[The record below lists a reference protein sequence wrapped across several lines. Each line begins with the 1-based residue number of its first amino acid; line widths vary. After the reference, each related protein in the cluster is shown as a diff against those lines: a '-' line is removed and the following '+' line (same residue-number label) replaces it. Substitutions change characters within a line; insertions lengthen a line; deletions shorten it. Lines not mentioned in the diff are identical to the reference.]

1 MSEDLTILPLKT
13 DKSSIKLKTPIN
25 PILPDLENNFVLL
38 IFAPRGSGKTTLYS
52 NLLLNPNFF
61 KRENYQYAFI
71 ISSTIYQDLSA
82 KALRDNFGET
92 LYDRYDDSIIDN
104 LIKFQ
109 RSFTLEDRPKTILIL
124 DDMVGAAKISKVSFG
139 ITRFRH
145 DNISCIIST
154 QQSKSVQKVAR
165 LNATDVIVGATKNWK
180 EIEDIYTEYGMLFGS
195 LEKWIKIFRYATK
208 EPYSFLYMKIDKKP
222 YRCFKNFTEDITNK
236 YPETSKKNLFVG
248 STMEDNNKFNED
260 VDKVKNY
267 KDELTNNY

>member
-1 MSEDLTILPLKT
+1 MNDDLTILPLKT
-13 DKSSIKLKTPIN
+13 DRSSITLKTPIN
-25 PILPDLENNFVLL
+25 PVLPNLEDNFVLL

-82 KALRDNFGET
+82 KALRDHFGET
-92 LYDRYDDSIIDN
+92 LYDRYDDSIISN

-109 RSFTLEDRPKTILIL
+109 RSFRKGERPKTILIL
-124 DDMVGAAKISKVSFG
+124 DDICGINIRQVEYG

-154 QQSKSVQKVAR
+154 QQSKSVRKVAR
-165 LNATDVIVGATKNWK
+165 LNATDIIVGATKNFK

-195 LEKWIKIFRYATK
+195 MERWIKIFRYATK

-222 YRCFKNFTEDITNK
+222 YRCFKNFQQDITNIFS
-236 YPETSKKNLFVG
+236 ETSTKKMFIGETMGNEKNNL
-248 STMEDNNKFNED
+248 NEK
-260 VDKVKNY
+260 VDKVCNY
-267 KDELTNNY
+267 KDELINNE

>member
-1 MSEDLTILPLKT
+1 MSDDLTILPLKT

-25 PILPDLENNFVLL
+25 PVLMDLENNFVLL
-38 IFAPRGSGKTTLYS
+38 IFSPRGSGKTTLYS

-71 ISSTIYQDLSA
+71 ISSTINSDLSA

-92 LYDRYDDSIIDN
+92 IYDRYDDSIIEN

-109 RSFTLEDRPKTILIL
+109 RSFKKEDRPKTILIL
-124 DDMVGAAKISKVSFG
+124 DDICGKNIRACEYG

-154 QQSKSVQKVAR
+154 QQSKSVRKVAR
-165 LNATDVIVGATKNWK
+165 LNATDVIVGATKNFK
-180 EIEDIYTEYGMLFGS
+180 EILDIYEEYGMLFGS
-195 LEKWIKIFRYATK
+195 LEKWLKIFRYSTK
-208 EPYSFLYMKIDKKP
+208 EPYSFLYMKINIKP

-248 STMEDNNKFNED
+248 STMEDNNKLNED